1 MYKRLNQND
10 LRKEAMNGAQWPVKR
25 KEKKCCHLI
34 ERAYYEIIVR
44 AGNDIFFYIVKVQIQ
59 QSYETPWWPGSPTQ
73 LLILLLAR
81 DLDKILT
88 KHWQR

>member
-34 ERAYYEIIVR
+34 ERAYYEIIVNLC
-44 AGNDIFFYIVKVQIQ
+44 GLEMTSFFI
-59 QSYETPWWPGSPTQ
+59 
-73 LLILLLAR
+73 
-81 DLDKILT
+81 
-88 KHWQR
+88 